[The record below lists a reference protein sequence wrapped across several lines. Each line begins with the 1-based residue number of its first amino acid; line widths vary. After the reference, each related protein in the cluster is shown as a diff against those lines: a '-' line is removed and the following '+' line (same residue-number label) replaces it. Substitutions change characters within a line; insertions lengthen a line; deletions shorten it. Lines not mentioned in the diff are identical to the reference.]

1 MEDRG
6 AVSSRETLG
15 QTRETTFQF
24 WVKVAGEQRN
34 LSSNGFR
41 LPIWNI
47 ASLQHLTWSA
57 AIQPE
62 IPLPRQ
68 EVLPG
73 LLRLEKHKL
82 LT

>member
-6 AVSSRETLG
+6 AVSSWETLG

-24 WVKVAGEQRN
+24 WVKVAGEKRN
-34 LSSNGFR
+34 LSSNGFN
-41 LPIWNI
+41 LPILSV

-57 AIQPE
+57 TIQPE

-73 LLRLEKHKL
+73 LLCLEKHKL